1 MPLQYGHGER
11 QNLRSC
17 PVARPD
23 RQLAPRES
31 ESESNGTTTR
41 RRIAVAVG
49 FSLRNKFEPFTDIFN
64 SAAAVASEKSNVA
77 ETPEMVW
84 AARIAGLLAQTRA
97 TSIVYVRC
105 CYHHHQDLTCTGRI
119 VRNFSSPFST
129 TRRPCHRIFINTQ
142 SGHVPRLSATPSQ
155 LPLLSKTVF
164 SGKLPEY

>member
-1 MPLQYGHGER
+1 MMRTADHDVSLFARYRQQWDERNMPLQYGHGER

-23 RQLAPRES
+23 RQLASRES

-49 FSLRNKFEPFTDIFN
+49 FSLRNKFEPCTDIFN

-105 CYHHHQDLTCTGRI
+105 CYVIIIIRI
-119 VRNFSSPFST
+119 
-129 TRRPCHRIFINTQ
+129 
-142 SGHVPRLSATPSQ
+142 
-155 LPLLSKTVF
+155 
-164 SGKLPEY
+164 